1 MVAVVVSVEAVEDA
15 LLSVDNV
22 TEVVL
27 SEDVKDTPGNVE
39 MVTAVVPSLE
49 NIEDALF
56 PVSHATEVI
65 LSLGDVEDSA
75 ASVDSVI

>member
-27 SEDVKDTPGNVE
+27 SEDVKDTPGTVE
-39 MVTAVVPSLE
+39 IVTAVVPSLE
-49 NIEDALF
+49 NIEDALV
-56 PVSHATEVI
+56 PVSHGEPR
-65 LSLGDVEDSA
+65 
-75 ASVDSVI
+75 